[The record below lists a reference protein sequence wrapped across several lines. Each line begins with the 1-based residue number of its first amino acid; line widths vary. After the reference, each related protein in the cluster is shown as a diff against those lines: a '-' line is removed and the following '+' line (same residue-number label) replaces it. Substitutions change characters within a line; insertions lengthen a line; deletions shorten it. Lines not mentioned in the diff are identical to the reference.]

1 MTRWF
6 RAGLLGA
13 AVLVAPAL
21 LSAQST
27 QGPMAGREKPGFD
40 FRPNGVWRTKGR
52 AVSQTRANLLARGD
66 IDALNAPM
74 RTGSAPS
81 AAAVTGVLR
90 VPVVIFSFQ
99 NSPVAEP
106 VTATALDEA
115 LFGAA
120 APAGRPYS
128 LRSFYEQMSNGA
140 FSIQGDVFP
149 WVKLKNP
156 EDSYTGPANGCNG
169 GPCNGINS
177 GAAIAAMQAGMAEAI
192 DSLDAAVNF
201 SQYDN
206 DGPDGIPNSGDDDG
220 FVDMVMFLHS
230 EIGGECGPAT
240 NNHIWAHKFFL
251 QAGKTTNDARNGGG
265 FIGIS
270 DYYVQGAVGGE
281 TSCTPGVLMP
291 PGTAAHELGHAIGL
305 PDLYDTQQGTQG
317 IGQWGLMGSGNFTSP
332 YSPTRMEAWSLN
344 QMGWVTL
351 RTLTTAGT
359 YTLGP
364 APTSDTAFVI
374 QPVGA
379 NPRGQ
384 YYLVE
389 NRQAVHSDS
398 AMIRSHCGR
407 SGNPVG
413 CGGGVLIWHLDGQK
427 LNQGGAV
434 NAGAI
439 HAIELVQ
446 ADGLNNLRNGTG
458 GQPNV
463 FVRGDAGDPWPGVTN
478 KTGFGP
484 STTPAARLNNTA
496 FANGAPAGFQLD
508 QIAINGGVAT
518 MRLQYASAIVITTLP
533 ALTAGTMGTAYSN
546 QLAATGGLGD
556 FTWTLSTGTLPPG
569 LALSPS
575 GLLSGTPTA
584 SGDYTFTVTATSG
597 GNSSPLA
604 ATLTVNQ
611 PQLVS
616 GTVVTHILTGASTLT
631 ADDLAYL
638 DLLGNKNGGFDVGD
652 FLAWVRATGA
662 VGALRDYEAAAA
674 RAATR
679 TAKEK

>member
-1 MTRWF
+1 MTRWY

-13 AVLVAPAL
+13 AVLLAPAL
-21 LSAQST
+21 LSAQSN
-27 QGPMAGREKPGFD
+27 GPMPGREKPGFD
-40 FRPNGVWRTKGR
+40 FRPNGVWRPKAR
-52 AVSQTRANLLARGD
+52 AVSQVRANLLAQGD
-66 IDALNAPM
+66 IEALNAPM
-74 RTGSAPS
+74 RTGRAPS

-106 VTATALDEA
+106 VTTTALNEA

-128 LRSFYEQMSNGA
+128 LRSFYEQLSNGA
-140 FSIQGDVFP
+140 FSIQGEVFP

-156 EDSYTGPANGCNG
+156 EDSYTGPANGCGG

-192 DSLDAAVNF
+192 DSLDAAVDF
-201 SQYDN
+201 SVYDN

-220 FVDMVMFLHS
+220 FVDMMMFLHS
-230 EIGGECGPAT
+230 EIGGECGPTAT

-251 QAGKTTNDARNGGG
+251 QSGKTTNDARNGGG
-265 FIGIS
+265 FIRVS

-281 TSCTPGVLMP
+281 TACTPGVLMP

-317 IGQWGLMGSGNFTSP
+317 IGQWGLMGSGNYTSP

-351 RTLTTAGT
+351 RTLNTAGT

-379 NPRGQ
+379 NPRNQ

-389 NRQAVHSDS
+389 NRQPVHSDS

-407 SGNPVG
+407 SGNPAG
-413 CGGGVLIWHLDGQK
+413 CGGGVLIWHIDGQK

-439 HAIELVQ
+439 HGIELVQ

-463 FVRGDAGDPWPGVTN
+463 FVRGDAGDPWPGITN
-478 KTGFGP
+478 KTVFGP
-484 STTPAARLNNTA
+484 TSVPAARLNNTA
-496 FANGAPAGFQLD
+496 FANGAIAGFQLD
-508 QIAINGGVAT
+508 QFAFNAGVASI
-518 MRLQYASAIVITTLP
+518 RLQYAAPVVITTGATLP
-533 ALTAGTMGTAYSN
+533 EATMGSAYQQ
-546 QLAATGGLGD
+546 QLTATGGLGD
-556 FTWTLSTGTLPPG
+556 FTWTVSAGALPAGLVLSTGG
-569 LALSPS
+569 V
-575 GLLSGTPTA
+575 LSGTPTV
-584 SGDYTFTVTATSG
+584 SGNFNFTVQAASA
-597 GNSSPLA
+597 GNQNTLA
-604 ATLTVNQ
+604 ATLSIVQ
-611 PQLVS
+611 PALTS
-616 GTVVTHILTGASTLT
+616 TTVVEHIITGASGLSASDLT
-631 ADDLAYL
+631 YL
-638 DLLGNKNGGFDVGD
+638 DLLGNKNGGFDLGD
-652 FLAWVRATGA
+652 FLAWVNATGA
-662 VGALRDYEAAAA
+662 EGALRELEAA
-674 RAATR
+674 RRNQTSQK
-679 TAKEK
+679 KEK